1 MQNLNFTDLNNDTLE
16 GALKAHIVPG
26 VYYTTNLTSEP
37 TTVESVGGT
46 NITLTNSDPSNNS
59 SVTGKHECHGK
70 IFVDFNIFF
79 FYYYYLVNDAHVVQG
94 NILLNNG
101 VMHLIDSSK

>member
-1 MQNLNFTDLNNDTLE
+1 MNFTDLNDDSLK

-26 VYYTTNLTSEP
+26 VYYTTNLTNEP

-46 NITLTNSDPSNNS
+46 NITLTNSDPTNNN
-59 SVTGKHECHGK
+59 SVTGKHNSHQLCLATASH
-70 IFVDFNIFF
+70 V
-79 FYYYYLVNDAHVVQG
+79 LSCVVNDAHVVQG

-101 VMHLIDSSK
+101 VMHLIDSSRLR

>member
-1 MQNLNFTDLNNDTLE
+1 MNFTDLNDDSLE

-26 VYYTTNLTSEP
+26 VYYTTNLTNEP

-46 NITLTNSDPSNNS
+46 NITLTNSDPTNNS
-59 SVTGKHECHGK
+59 SVTGKPKCF
-70 IFVDFNIFF
+70 INRVYSYSCLVLSF
-79 FYYYYLVNDAHVVQG
+79 LVNDAHVVQG

-101 VMHLIDSSK
+101 VMHLIDSSKLR